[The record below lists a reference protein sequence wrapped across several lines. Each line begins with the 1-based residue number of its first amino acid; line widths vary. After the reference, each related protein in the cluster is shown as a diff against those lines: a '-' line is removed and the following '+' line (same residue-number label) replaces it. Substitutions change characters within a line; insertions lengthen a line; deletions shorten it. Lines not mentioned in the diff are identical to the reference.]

1 MRPARHAAGNMALI
15 AIDATTSIHE
25 DELTF
30 TASRGGGP
38 GGQHVNKVS
47 TRVTLSFDLLHSPSL
62 DDSQRRRLVQ
72 RLGHRLTGDGML
84 KLSCGRSRSQRAN
97 RLELLERFSTLLA
110 DALRPRRT
118 RVATRPSAGSK
129 ERRLEGK
136 HRRARLKRTRGSSDD

>member
-1 MRPARHAAGNMALI
+1 VALI

-47 TRVTLSFDLLHSPSL
+47 TRVTLSFDLAHSPSL
-62 DDSQRRRLVQ
+62 DDTQRRRLLQ
-72 RLGHRLTGDGML
+72 RLGHRLTGEGML

-97 RLELLERFSTLLA
+97 RLELLERFTTLLA
-110 DALRPRRT
+110 DALKPRRS
-118 RVATRPSAGSK
+118 RVATRPSKGSK
-129 ERRLEGK
+129 EQRLDTK
-136 HRRARLKRTRGSSDD
+136 RRRARLKRARTSTDD